1 MFHTYVYV
9 QFFQPQKCNNGTEV
23 IINMSKS
30 SMTFWGQNK
39 VCVSSI
45 CVLLSLS
52 CLDLMDDLL
61 WEEEE
66 EKFCTPF
73 SSSFHYYHHIWCM
86 QLCTAIYYIYFNI
99 YGLNQVQVIF
109 KKSLRTSTNNQQQSS
124 KDDESKSS
132 NVSPANIVFLKT
144 LNSYLFQRCEIS
156 HMNATVPHSNNLFMI

>member
-9 QFFQPQKCNNGTEV
+9 QFSSPKNAIMELKWSLTCQKVVWLFEAKT
-23 IINMSKS
+23 K
-30 SMTFWGQNK
+30 
-39 VCVSSI
+39 CVSSI

-144 LNSYLFQRCEIS
+144 LNSYLFQRCEIF
-156 HMNATVPHSNNLFMI
+156 HMNAIVPHSNNLCMI